1 MAMRRL
7 FRYASVSGRPN
18 SRKRDMNHKTFT
30 MTVILTTF
38 AAAMW
43 FGYLFVSDRIG
54 GGKFF
59 LYMAATIPALLLFR
73 TLYSL
78 ILRNR
83 RP

>member
-1 MAMRRL
+1 
-7 FRYASVSGRPN
+7 
-18 SRKRDMNHKTFT
+18 MNHKTFT

-43 FGYLFVSDRIG
+43 FGYLFVSDHISG
-54 GGKFF
+54 GGFF

-73 TLYSL
+73 ILYSL

-83 RP
+83 RPCFLPTLSTTCWQKPTL

>member
-1 MAMRRL
+1 
-7 FRYASVSGRPN
+7 
-18 SRKRDMNHKTFT
+18 MNHKTFT

-43 FGYLFVSDRIG
+43 FGYLFASDRIG

-59 LYMAATIPALLLFR
+59 LYMAATIPALLFR
-73 TLYSL
+73 ILYSL
-78 ILRNR
+78 ILRNH

>member
-1 MAMRRL
+1 
-7 FRYASVSGRPN
+7 
-18 SRKRDMNHKTFT
+18 MNHKTFT
-30 MTVILTTF
+30 MTVILPTF

-54 GGKFF
+54 GGEFF

-73 TLYSL
+73 ILYSL

>member
-1 MAMRRL
+1 
-7 FRYASVSGRPN
+7 
-18 SRKRDMNHKTFT
+18 MNHKTFT

-43 FGYLFVSDRIG
+43 FGYLFASDRIG

-59 LYMAATIPALLLFR
+59 LYMAATIPALLFR
-73 TLYSL
+73 IPYSL

>member
-1 MAMRRL
+1 
-7 FRYASVSGRPN
+7 
-18 SRKRDMNHKTFT
+18 MNHRTFT

-43 FGYLFVSDRIG
+43 FGYLFASDRIG

-59 LYMAATIPALLLFR
+59 FYMAATIPALLFR
-73 TLYSL
+73 IPYSL

>member
-1 MAMRRL
+1 
-7 FRYASVSGRPN
+7 
-18 SRKRDMNHKTFT
+18 MNHKTFT

-54 GGKFF
+54 GEFF

>member
-43 FGYLFVSDRIG
+43 FGYLFVSDCIG
-54 GGKFF
+54 GEFF

-73 TLYSL
+73 ILYSL

>member
-1 MAMRRL
+1 
-7 FRYASVSGRPN
+7 
-18 SRKRDMNHKTFT
+18 MNHRTFT

-43 FGYLFVSDRIG
+43 FGYLFASDRIG

-59 LYMAATIPALLLFR
+59 LYMAATIPALLFR
-73 TLYSL
+73 IPYSL

>member
-1 MAMRRL
+1 
-7 FRYASVSGRPN
+7 
-18 SRKRDMNHKTFT
+18 MNHRTFT

-54 GGKFF
+54 GGEFF
-59 LYMAATIPALLLFR
+59 LYMAATIPALLFR
-73 TLYSL
+73 IPYSL

>member
-1 MAMRRL
+1 
-7 FRYASVSGRPN
+7 
-18 SRKRDMNHKTFT
+18 MNHRTFT

-43 FGYLFVSDRIG
+43 FGYLFASDRIG
-54 GGKFF
+54 GGKLFF
-59 LYMAATIPALLLFR
+59 YMAATIPALQFR
-73 TLYSL
+73 ILYSL

>member
-1 MAMRRL
+1 
-7 FRYASVSGRPN
+7 
-18 SRKRDMNHKTFT
+18 MNHKTFT

-54 GGKFF
+54 GGEFF

-73 TLYSL
+73 
-78 ILRNR
+78 IL
-83 RP
+83 